1 MNFRAGFS
9 LFVILLLGAFTLV
22 NWNTITAPTTIDF
35 LVATVQAPF
44 GVIFLLILGVVMVT
58 YILMGSFV
66 EARALREGRETA
78 KEMERLHRLVEQTE
92 DSRIAALRAD
102 LNREL
107 AAINTKLDRVLK
119 EPNPALASSPVHGMQ
134 P

>member
-1 MNFRAGFS
+1 MNFRTGFS

-22 NWNTITAPTTIDF
+22 NWSTITAPTTIDF

-58 YILMGSFV
+58 YILMGSFA
-66 EARALREGRETA
+66 EAKALREGRATA

-92 DSRIAALRAD
+92 DSRIAALRDD

-107 AAINTKLDRVLK
+107 AAINAKLDRVLK
-119 EPNPALASSPVHGMQ
+119 EPHPAPAPSPQDGMH

>member
-1 MNFRAGFS
+1 MNFRTGFS

-22 NWNTITAPTTIDF
+22 NWDTITAPTTIDF

-58 YILMGSFV
+58 YILMGSFA
-66 EARALREGRETA
+66 EARALREGRATA

-92 DSRIAALRAD
+92 DSRIAALRDD

-119 EPNPALASSPVHGMQ
+119 EPSPALASPPGHGMN

>member
-1 MNFRAGFS
+1 MNFRTGFS

-22 NWNTITAPTTIDF
+22 NWDTITAPTTIDF

-58 YILMGSFV
+58 YILMGSFA
-66 EARALREGRETA
+66 EARALREGRVTA

-92 DSRIAALRAD
+92 DSRIAALRDD
-102 LNREL
+102 LNRHL
-107 AAINTKLDRVLK
+107 AAIEQRLDQLAGTPRSHV
-119 EPNPALASSPVHGMQ
+119 PTHVTPPAPK
-134 P
+134 

>member
-1 MNFRAGFS
+1 MNFRTGFS

-22 NWNTITAPTTIDF
+22 NWTTITAPTTLDF

-44 GVIFLLILGVVMVT
+44 GVLFLLILGVVMVT
-58 YILMGSFV
+58 YILMGSFA
-66 EARALREGRETA
+66 EARTLREGRATA
-78 KEMERLHRLVEQTE
+78 QEMERLHRLVEQAE
-92 DSRIAALRAD
+92 DARIAALRAD

-107 AAINTKLDRVLK
+107 AAINTKLDRVLMD
-119 EPNPALASSPVHGMQ
+119 PNPALGSSAAHGMH